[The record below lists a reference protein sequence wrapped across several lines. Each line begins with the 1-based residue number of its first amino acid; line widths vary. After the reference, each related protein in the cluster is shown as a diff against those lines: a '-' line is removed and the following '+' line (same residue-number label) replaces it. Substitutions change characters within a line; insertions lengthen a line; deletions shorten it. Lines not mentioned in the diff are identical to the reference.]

1 MRRRPSGGIHHE
13 AKVNSAPNDQ
23 PCIHLN
29 DHPIDI
35 VADDRERAAEVVAFL
50 GAIPGVSVRSERL
63 ASGDYLADR
72 RILFE
77 RKTLQDLARSI
88 VDGRLFKQMVRLAKS
103 KYKAVLILEGTG
115 KDAECLGVR
124 REALQGALITISL
137 ILGIPVLRSM
147 APEETARLIVYA
159 ARQVASL
166 GKKGYQ
172 RSGYRPKP
180 KKGRQLYILQG
191 LPGVGHERALR
202 LLEKFGSVEGVMR
215 AGRDELQAIEGIG
228 AKTAD
233 LIRWAVSEKNEL
245 YSASEDLL

>member
-1 MRRRPSGGIHHE
+1 MTPYDES
-13 AKVNSAPNDQ
+13 VDV
-23 PCIHLN
+23 
-29 DHPIDI
+29 
-35 VADDRERAAEVVAFL
+35 VADDRERVSGVIDSLRGIAN
-50 GAIPGVSVRSERL
+50 VSVRIERL

-77 RKTLQDLARSI
+77 RKTLQDLATSI

-103 KYKAVLILEGTG
+103 NYKAVLILEGTG
-115 KDAECLGVR
+115 QNAESLGVR
-124 REALQGALITISL
+124 REALQGSLISISL

-166 GKKGYQ
+166 GKEGYQ
-172 RSGYRPKP
+172 RAGYRPKSQ
-180 KKGRQLYILQG
+180 KGRQLYILQG

-215 AGRDELQAIEGIG
+215 AGLDELQAVEGIG

-233 LIRWAVSEKNEL
+233 RIRWAVSEKIEPYGDKTL
-245 YSASEDLL
+245 FLI